1 MNKENINKHG
11 LKRYIE
17 ADIRRKIRHDA
28 GYGCVICGNI
38 FVDYEHI
45 EPEFKD
51 AKKHDP
57 EKMTLLCKGCHD
69 DVTDTRISKK
79 EFG

>member
-51 AKKHDP
+51 AKNTIQKNDITVQG
-57 EKMTLLCKGCHD
+57 M
-69 DVTDTRISKK
+69 S
-79 EFG
+79 